1 MLFRTMQTVGRL
13 TVKDKGIFM
22 EKVKTIEEKYEFYED
37 VFDNMPDALYV
48 LDDKGNMIYVNYAMI
63 KKFDLPKDRL
73 LRYNVFDMY
82 DDGLIDY
89 VISRNVYE
97 HKKEVVMCQRIF
109 NSHGKE
115 QMQMVSQM
123 PIINDKGEIQYIIG
137 VMRDME
143 ELIGYYYDALNKYQ
157 AVKEIENKSASD
169 NKLLVY
175 NSPQM
180 SDLIRVMN
188 NVASTDANILIQGE
202 SGTGKEVLA
211 EYIHEMSERR
221 DKEMVR
227 INCAAFPET
236 LLESELFGYEKG
248 AFTGAL
254 GSGKKGLIETAN
266 ESTLFLDEINSL
278 PLALQGKILRT
289 IETKMVQRI
298 GSDRP
303 KRIDFRLIAATNE
316 DLSECIKKKTFRAD
330 LYYRLNVIP
339 ALIPP
344 LRERPSDIEPL
355 IDYFLNKYCK
365 KYGREKTFAPE
376 VMNILKNYSWPGN
389 VRELKNFVER
399 IVLISASSVYCI
411 KKIPPQMLDGQ
422 LMIPSNQNG
431 DGITGCHYDSRM
443 SLEDNLN
450 TFEKQII
457 ESVVRH
463 YGSGKSAA
471 EVLKVNQSTISR
483 KMAKY
488 NISYDK

>member
-1 MLFRTMQTVGRL
+1 M
-13 TVKDKGIFM
+13 KDISIK
-22 EKVKTIEEKYEFYED
+22 EKYEFYED

-63 KKFDLPKDRL
+63 KKFDIPRDEL

-89 VISRNVYE
+89 VISKNVYE
-97 HKKEVVMCQRIF
+97 QKKEVVMCQKIF

-115 QMQMVSQM
+115 LMQMVSQM
-123 PIINDKGEIQYIIG
+123 PILNDKGDIQYIIG

-157 AVKEIENKSASD
+157 TVKDIGSKRSDD

-180 SDLIRVMN
+180 SDLIRILN
-188 NVASTDANILIQGE
+188 NVAPTDANILVQGE

-211 EYIHEMSERR
+211 EYIHQMSERR

-248 AFTGAL
+248 SFTGAL
-254 GSGKKGLIETAN
+254 GSGKKGLIETADG
-266 ESTLFLDEINSL
+266 STLFLDEINSL

-303 KRIDFRLIAATNE
+303 KKIDFRLIAATNE

-339 ALIPP
+339 AIIPP
-344 LRERPSDIEPL
+344 LRDRPSDIEPL
-355 IDYFLNKYCK
+355 IEYFLNKYCK
-365 KYGREKTFAPE
+365 KYGKEKTFGPE
-376 VMNILKNYSWPGN
+376 AMNVLKNYSWPGN

-411 KKIPPQMLDGQ
+411 KSIPPQMLNGQ
-422 LMIPSNQNG
+422 LLSPSSSGNG
-431 DGITGCHYDSRM
+431 GNSGCQFDIRM
-443 SLEDNLN
+443 SLEENLN
-450 TFEKQII
+450 AFEKQII
-457 ESVVRH
+457 ESVVQQ

-471 EVLKVNQSTISR
+471 EVLRVNQSTISR

-488 NISYDK
+488 NISI

>member
-1 MLFRTMQTVGRL
+1 M
-13 TVKDKGIFM
+13 KDISIK
-22 EKVKTIEEKYEFYED
+22 EKYEFYED

-63 KKFDLPKDRL
+63 KKFDIPRDEL

-89 VISRNVYE
+89 VISKNVYE
-97 HKKEVVMCQRIF
+97 QKKEVVMCQKIF

-115 QMQMVSQM
+115 LMQMVSQM
-123 PIINDKGEIQYIIG
+123 PILNDKGDIQYIIG

-157 AVKEIENKSASD
+157 TVKDIGSKRSDD

-180 SDLIRVMN
+180 SDLIRILN
-188 NVASTDANILIQGE
+188 NVAPTDANILVQGE

-211 EYIHEMSERR
+211 EYIHQMSERR

-248 AFTGAL
+248 SFTGAL
-254 GSGKKGLIETAN
+254 GSGKKGLIVTADG
-266 ESTLFLDEINSL
+266 STLFLDEINSL

-303 KRIDFRLIAATNE
+303 KKIDFRLIAATNE

-339 ALIPP
+339 AIIPP
-344 LRERPSDIEPL
+344 LRDRPSDIEPL
-355 IDYFLNKYCK
+355 IEYFLNKYCK
-365 KYGREKTFAPE
+365 KYGKEKTFGPE
-376 VMNILKNYSWPGN
+376 AMNVLKNYSWPGN

-411 KKIPPQMLDGQ
+411 KSIPPQMLNGQ
-422 LMIPSNQNG
+422 LLSPSSSGNG
-431 DGITGCHYDSRM
+431 GNSGCQFDIRM
-443 SLEDNLN
+443 SLEENLN
-450 TFEKQII
+450 AFEKQII
-457 ESVVRH
+457 ESVVQQ

-471 EVLKVNQSTISR
+471 EVLRVNQSTISR

-488 NISYDK
+488 NISI

>member
-1 MLFRTMQTVGRL
+1 M
-13 TVKDKGIFM
+13 KDISIK
-22 EKVKTIEEKYEFYED
+22 EKYEFYED

-63 KKFDLPKDRL
+63 KKFDIPRDEL

-89 VISRNVYE
+89 VISKNVYE
-97 HKKEVVMCQRIF
+97 QKKEVVMCQKIF

-115 QMQMVSQM
+115 LMQMVSQM
-123 PIINDKGEIQYIIG
+123 PILNDKGDIQYIIG

-157 AVKEIENKSASD
+157 TVKGIGSKRSDD

-180 SDLIRVMN
+180 SDLIRILN
-188 NVASTDANILIQGE
+188 NVAPTDANILVQGE

-211 EYIHEMSERR
+211 EYIHQMSERR

-248 AFTGAL
+248 SFTGAL
-254 GSGKKGLIETAN
+254 GSGKKGLIETADG
-266 ESTLFLDEINSL
+266 STLFLDEINSL

-303 KRIDFRLIAATNE
+303 KKIDFRLIAATNE

-339 ALIPP
+339 AIIPP
-344 LRERPSDIEPL
+344 LRDRPSDIEPL
-355 IDYFLNKYCK
+355 IEYFLNKYCK
-365 KYGREKTFAPE
+365 KYGKEKTFGPE
-376 VMNILKNYSWPGN
+376 AMNVLKNYSWPGN

-411 KKIPPQMLDGQ
+411 KSIPPQMLNGQ
-422 LMIPSNQNG
+422 LLSPSSSGNG
-431 DGITGCHYDSRM
+431 GNSGCQFDIRM
-443 SLEDNLN
+443 SLEENLN
-450 TFEKQII
+450 AFEKQII
-457 ESVVRH
+457 ESVVQQ

-471 EVLKVNQSTISR
+471 EVLRVNQSTISR

-488 NISYDK
+488 NISI

>member
-1 MLFRTMQTVGRL
+1 M
-13 TVKDKGIFM
+13 KDISI
-22 EKVKTIEEKYEFYED
+22 TEKYEFYED

-63 KKFDLPKDRL
+63 KKFDIPRDEL

-89 VISRNVYE
+89 VISKNVYE
-97 HKKEVVMCQRIF
+97 QKKEVVMCQKIF

-115 QMQMVSQM
+115 LMQMVSQM
-123 PIINDKGEIQYIIG
+123 PILNDKGDIQYIIG

-157 AVKEIENKSASD
+157 TVKDIGSKRSDD

-180 SDLIRVMN
+180 SDLIRILN
-188 NVASTDANILIQGE
+188 NVAPTDANILVQGE

-211 EYIHEMSERR
+211 EYIHQMSERR

-248 AFTGAL
+248 SFTGAL
-254 GSGKKGLIETAN
+254 GSGKKGLIETADG
-266 ESTLFLDEINSL
+266 STLFLDEINSL

-303 KRIDFRLIAATNE
+303 KKIDFRLIAATNE

-339 ALIPP
+339 AIIPP
-344 LRERPSDIEPL
+344 LRDRPSDIEPL
-355 IDYFLNKYCK
+355 IEYFLNKYCK
-365 KYGREKTFAPE
+365 KYGKEKTFGPE
-376 VMNILKNYSWPGN
+376 AMNVLKNYSWPGN

-411 KKIPPQMLDGQ
+411 KSIPPQMLNGQ
-422 LMIPSNQNG
+422 LLSPSSSGNG
-431 DGITGCHYDSRM
+431 GNSGCQFDIRM
-443 SLEDNLN
+443 SLEENLN
-450 TFEKQII
+450 AFEKQII
-457 ESVVRH
+457 ESVVQQ

-471 EVLKVNQSTISR
+471 EVLRVNQSTISR

-488 NISYDK
+488 NISI

>member
-1 MLFRTMQTVGRL
+1 MSELV
-13 TVKDKGIFM
+13 
-22 EKVKTIEEKYEFYED
+22 
-37 VFDNMPDALYV
+37 
-48 LDDKGNMIYVNYAMI
+48 
-63 KKFDLPKDRL
+63 
-73 LRYNVFDMY
+73 
-82 DDGLIDY
+82 
-89 VISRNVYE
+89 
-97 HKKEVVMCQRIF
+97 RI
-109 NSHGKE
+109 
-115 QMQMVSQM
+115 
-123 PIINDKGEIQYIIG
+123 
-137 VMRDME
+137 
-143 ELIGYYYDALNKYQ
+143 
-157 AVKEIENKSASD
+157 
-169 NKLLVY
+169 
-175 NSPQM
+175 
-180 SDLIRVMN
+180 MN

-211 EYIHEMSERR
+211 EYIHEMSERKG
-221 DKEMVR
+221 KEMVR

-254 GSGKKGLIETAN
+254 GSGKKGLIETAH

-339 ALIPP
+339 AIIPP

-355 IDYFLNKYCK
+355 IQYFLNKYCK
-365 KYGREKTFAPE
+365 KYGREKTFSPE
-376 VMNILKNYSWPGN
+376 VMEILKNYSWPGN

-399 IVLISASSVYCI
+399 IVLISAASVYCI
-411 KKIPPQMLDGQ
+411 RKIPPQMLDGQ
-422 LMIPSNQNG
+422 LTISSGDKNG
-431 DGITGCHYDSRM
+431 GAMGCQYDSRL
-443 SLEDNLN
+443 SLEENLN
-450 TFEKQII
+450 SFEKQII
-457 ESVVRH
+457 ESVVQH

-488 NISYDK
+488 NITLDK

>member
-1 MLFRTMQTVGRL
+1 M
-13 TVKDKGIFM
+13 KDISIK
-22 EKVKTIEEKYEFYED
+22 EKYEFYED

-48 LDDKGNMIYVNYAMI
+48 LDDKENMIYVNYAMI
-63 KKFDLPKDRL
+63 KKFDIPRDEL

-89 VISRNVYE
+89 VISKNVYE
-97 HKKEVVMCQRIF
+97 QKKEVVMCQKIF

-115 QMQMVSQM
+115 LMQMVSQM
-123 PIINDKGEIQYIIG
+123 PILNDKGDIQYIIG

-157 AVKEIENKSASD
+157 TVKDIGSKRSDD

-180 SDLIRVMN
+180 SDLIRILN
-188 NVASTDANILIQGE
+188 NVAPTDANILVQGE

-211 EYIHEMSERR
+211 EYIHQMSERR

-248 AFTGAL
+248 SFTGAL
-254 GSGKKGLIETAN
+254 GSGKKGLIETADG
-266 ESTLFLDEINSL
+266 STLFLDEINSL

-303 KRIDFRLIAATNE
+303 KKIDFRLIAATNE

-339 ALIPP
+339 AIIPP
-344 LRERPSDIEPL
+344 LRDRPSDIEPL
-355 IDYFLNKYCK
+355 IEYFLNKYCK
-365 KYGREKTFAPE
+365 KYGKEKTFGPE
-376 VMNILKNYSWPGN
+376 AMNVLKNYSWPGN

-411 KKIPPQMLDGQ
+411 KSIPPQMLNGQ
-422 LMIPSNQNG
+422 LLSPSSSGNG
-431 DGITGCHYDSRM
+431 GNSGCQFDIRM
-443 SLEDNLN
+443 SLEENLN
-450 TFEKQII
+450 AFEKQII
-457 ESVVRH
+457 ESVVQQ

-471 EVLKVNQSTISR
+471 EVLRVNQSTISR

-488 NISYDK
+488 NISI

>member
-1 MLFRTMQTVGRL
+1 
-13 TVKDKGIFM
+13 M
-22 EKVKTIEEKYEFYED
+22 EDRSIKEKYEFYED

-63 KKFDLPKDRL
+63 KKFDIPRDEL

-89 VISRNVYE
+89 VISKNVYE
-97 HKKEVVMCQRIF
+97 HKKEVVMCQKIF

-115 QMQMVSQM
+115 LMQMVSQM
-123 PIINDKGEIQYIIG
+123 PILNDKGDIQYIIG

-157 AVKEIENKSASD
+157 TVKDIGSKRTDD

-175 NSPQM
+175 NSQQM
-180 SDLIRVMN
+180 SELIRILN
-188 NVASTDANILIQGE
+188 NVAPTDANILIQGE

-211 EYIHEMSERR
+211 EYIHQMSERR
-221 DKEMVR
+221 GKEMIR

-248 AFTGAL
+248 SFTGAL
-254 GSGKKGLIETAN
+254 GTGKKGLIETAN

-339 ALIPP
+339 AIIPP
-344 LRERPSDIEPL
+344 LRDRPSDIEPL
-355 IDYFLNKYCK
+355 IEYFLNKYCK
-365 KYGREKTFAPE
+365 KYGKEKAFGPDA
-376 VMNILKNYSWPGN
+376 MNVLKNYSWPGN

-411 KKIPPQMLDGQ
+411 KSIPPQMLDGQ
-422 LMIPSNQNG
+422 LMSPSVNSGQG
-431 DGITGCHYDSRM
+431 GTGCQFDSRL
-443 SLEDNLN
+443 SLEENLSV
-450 TFEKQII
+450 FEKQII
-457 ESVVRH
+457 ESVVQQ

-471 EVLKVNQSTISR
+471 EVLRVNQSTISR

-488 NISYDK
+488 NISI

>member
-1 MLFRTMQTVGRL
+1 
-13 TVKDKGIFM
+13 M
-22 EKVKTIEEKYEFYED
+22 ENLIIREKYEFYED
-37 VFDNMPDALYV
+37 VFDNIPDALYV
-48 LDDKGNMIYVNYAMI
+48 LDDKGNMIYVNYAMM
-63 KKFDLPKDRL
+63 KKFDIPRDEL

-89 VISRNVYE
+89 VISQNVYAQ
-97 HKKEVVMCQRIF
+97 KKEVVMCQKIF

-123 PIINDKGEIQYIIG
+123 PILNDNGEIQYIIG
-137 VMRDME
+137 IMRDME
-143 ELIGYYYDALNKYQ
+143 ELMGYYYDALNKYQ
-157 AVKEIENKSASD
+157 TVKEIENKRPDD

-175 NSPQM
+175 NSQPM
-180 SDLIRVMN
+180 SDLIRIMN
-188 NVASTDANILIQGE
+188 NVAPTDANILIQGE
-202 SGTGKEVLA
+202 SGTGKEVVA
-211 EYIHEMSERR
+211 EYIHEMSERK

-254 GSGKKGLIETAN
+254 SSGKKGLIETAN
-266 ESTLFLDEINSL
+266 ESTLFLDEVNSL

-316 DLSECIKKKTFRAD
+316 DLSDCIKKKTFRAD

-339 ALIPP
+339 AIIPP

-355 IDYFLNKYCK
+355 IEYFLNKYCK
-365 KYGREKTFAPE
+365 KYGREKTFSPE
-376 VMNILKNYSWPGN
+376 VMHILKNYSWPGN

-411 KKIPPQMLDGQ
+411 KNIPPQMLDGQ
-422 LMIPSNQNG
+422 LLLPKGASGEGTVGSQF
-431 DGITGCHYDSRM
+431 DSRL
-443 SLEDNLN
+443 SLEENL
-450 TFEKQII
+450 TAYEKQII
-457 ESVVRH
+457 ESVVKQ

-488 NISYDK
+488 NISI

>member
-1 MLFRTMQTVGRL
+1 M
-13 TVKDKGIFM
+13 KDISIK
-22 EKVKTIEEKYEFYED
+22 EKYEFYED

-63 KKFDLPKDRL
+63 KKFDIPRDEL

-89 VISRNVYE
+89 VISKNVYE
-97 HKKEVVMCQRIF
+97 QKKEVVMCQKIF

-115 QMQMVSQM
+115 LMQMVSQM
-123 PIINDKGEIQYIIG
+123 PILNDKGDIQYIIG

-157 AVKEIENKSASD
+157 TVKDIGSKRSDD

-180 SDLIRVMN
+180 SDLIRILN
-188 NVASTDANILIQGE
+188 NVAPTDANILVQGE

-211 EYIHEMSERR
+211 EYIHQMCERR

-248 AFTGAL
+248 SFTGAL
-254 GSGKKGLIETAN
+254 GSGKKGLIETADG
-266 ESTLFLDEINSL
+266 STLFLDEINSL

-298 GSDRP
+298 GSDRL
-303 KRIDFRLIAATNE
+303 KKIDFRLIAATNE

-339 ALIPP
+339 AIIPP
-344 LRERPSDIEPL
+344 LRDRPSDIEPL
-355 IDYFLNKYCK
+355 IEYFLNKYCK
-365 KYGREKTFAPE
+365 KYGKEKTFGPE
-376 VMNILKNYSWPGN
+376 AMNVLKNYSWPGN

-411 KKIPPQMLDGQ
+411 KSIPPQMLNGQ
-422 LMIPSNQNG
+422 LLSPSSSGNG
-431 DGITGCHYDSRM
+431 GNSGCQFDIRM
-443 SLEDNLN
+443 SLEENLN
-450 TFEKQII
+450 AFEKQII
-457 ESVVRH
+457 ESVVQQ

-471 EVLKVNQSTISR
+471 EVLRVNQSTISR

-488 NISYDK
+488 NISI

>member
-1 MLFRTMQTVGRL
+1 M
-13 TVKDKGIFM
+13 KDISIK
-22 EKVKTIEEKYEFYED
+22 EKYEFYED

-63 KKFDLPKDRL
+63 KKFDIPRDEL

-89 VISRNVYE
+89 IISKNVYE
-97 HKKEVVMCQRIF
+97 QKKEVVMCQKIF

-115 QMQMVSQM
+115 LMQMVSQM
-123 PIINDKGEIQYIIG
+123 PILNDKGDIQYIIG

-157 AVKEIENKSASD
+157 TVKDIGSKRCDD

-175 NSPQM
+175 NSQPM
-180 SDLIRVMN
+180 SDLIRILN
-188 NVASTDANILIQGE
+188 NVAPTDANILIQGE

-211 EYIHEMSERR
+211 EYIHQMSERR

-248 AFTGAL
+248 SFTGAL

-339 ALIPP
+339 AIIPP
-344 LRERPSDIEPL
+344 LRDRPSDIEPL
-355 IDYFLNKYCK
+355 IEYFLNKYCK
-365 KYGREKTFAPE
+365 KYGKEKTFGAE
-376 VMNILKNYSWPGN
+376 AMNVLRNYSWPGN

-411 KKIPPQMLDGQ
+411 KSIPPQMLDGQ
-422 LMIPSNQNG
+422 LLIPSENG
-431 DGITGCHYDSRM
+431 GEGNSGCRFDSRL
-443 SLEDNLN
+443 SLEENLSA
-450 TFEKQII
+450 FEKQII
-457 ESVVRH
+457 ESVVQQ

-471 EVLKVNQSTISR
+471 EVLRVNQSTISR

-488 NISYDK
+488 NITI

>member
-1 MLFRTMQTVGRL
+1 M
-13 TVKDKGIFM
+13 KDISIK
-22 EKVKTIEEKYEFYED
+22 EKYEFYED

-63 KKFDLPKDRL
+63 KKFDIPRDEL

-89 VISRNVYE
+89 VISKNVYE
-97 HKKEVVMCQRIF
+97 QKKEVVMCQKIF

-115 QMQMVSQM
+115 LMQMVSQM
-123 PIINDKGEIQYIIG
+123 PILNDKGDIQYIIG

-157 AVKEIENKSASD
+157 TVKDIGSKRSDD

-180 SDLIRVMN
+180 SDLIRILN
-188 NVASTDANILIQGE
+188 NVAPTDANILVQGE

-211 EYIHEMSERR
+211 EYIHQMSERR

-248 AFTGAL
+248 SFTGAL
-254 GSGKKGLIETAN
+254 GSGKKGLIETADG
-266 ESTLFLDEINSL
+266 STLFLDEINSL

-303 KRIDFRLIAATNE
+303 KKIDFRLIAATNE

-339 ALIPP
+339 AIIPP
-344 LRERPSDIEPL
+344 LRDRPSDIEPL
-355 IDYFLNKYCK
+355 IEYFLNKYCK
-365 KYGREKTFAPE
+365 KYGKEKTFGPE
-376 VMNILKNYSWPGN
+376 AMNVLKNYSWPGN

-399 IVLISASSVYCI
+399 IVLISSSSVYCN
-411 KKIPPQMLDGQ
+411 KSIPPQMLNGQ
-422 LMIPSNQNG
+422 LLSPSSSGNG
-431 DGITGCHYDSRM
+431 GNSGCQFDIRM
-443 SLEDNLN
+443 SLEENLN
-450 TFEKQII
+450 AFEKQII
-457 ESVVRH
+457 ESVVQQ

-471 EVLKVNQSTISR
+471 EVLRVNQSTISR

-488 NISYDK
+488 NISI

>member
-1 MLFRTMQTVGRL
+1 
-13 TVKDKGIFM
+13 M
-22 EKVKTIEEKYEFYED
+22 EKVITMKEKYEFYED
-37 VFDNMPDALYV
+37 VFDNMPDAVYV
-48 LDDKGNMIYVNYAMI
+48 LDDKGHMIYVNYAMI
-63 KKFDLPKDRL
+63 KKFDIPRDEL
-73 LRYNVFDMY
+73 LNYNVFDMY
-82 DDGLIDY
+82 KDGLIDY
-89 VISRNVYE
+89 VISKNVYE
-97 HKKEVVMCQRIF
+97 RKKEVVMCQKIF

-115 QMQMVSQM
+115 IMQMVSQM
-123 PIINDKGEIQYIIG
+123 PILNDKGEIQYIIG
-137 VMRDME
+137 IMRDME

-157 AVKEIENKSASD
+157 TVKGIEKKHQDD
-169 NKLLVY
+169 NKLMVY

-180 SDLIRVMN
+180 SDLVRIMN

-221 DKEMVR
+221 GKEMVR

-254 GSGKKGLIETAN
+254 GSGKKGLIETAH

-316 DLSECIKKKTFRAD
+316 DLNECIQKKTFRAD

-339 ALIPP
+339 AIIPP
-344 LRERPSDIEPL
+344 LRERPSDIQPL
-355 IDYFLNKYCK
+355 IEYFLNKYCK
-365 KYGREKTFAPE
+365 KYGREKTFSPE
-376 VMNILKNYSWPGN
+376 VMDILKNYSWPGN

-399 IVLISASSVYCI
+399 IVLISAASVYTI
-411 KKIPPQMLDGQ
+411 KNIPPQMLDGQ
-422 LMIPSNQNG
+422 LMMSDRNG
-431 DGITGCHYDSRM
+431 GPGMEGCQFDSRL
-443 SLEDNLN
+443 SLEENLN
-450 TFEKQII
+450 AFEKQII
-457 ESVVRH
+457 ETVVRR

-483 KMAKY
+483 KMSKY
-488 NISYDK
+488 NISLEK

>member
-1 MLFRTMQTVGRL
+1 M
-13 TVKDKGIFM
+13 KDISIK
-22 EKVKTIEEKYEFYED
+22 EKYEFYED

-63 KKFDLPKDRL
+63 KKFDIPRDEL

-89 VISRNVYE
+89 VISKNVYE
-97 HKKEVVMCQRIF
+97 QKKEVVMCQKIF

-115 QMQMVSQM
+115 LMQMVSQM
-123 PIINDKGEIQYIIG
+123 PILNDKGDIQYIIG

-157 AVKEIENKSASD
+157 TVKDIGSKRSDD

-180 SDLIRVMN
+180 SDLIRILN
-188 NVASTDANILIQGE
+188 NVAPTDTNILVQGE

-211 EYIHEMSERR
+211 EYIHQMSERR

-248 AFTGAL
+248 SFTGAL
-254 GSGKKGLIETAN
+254 GSGKKGLIETADG
-266 ESTLFLDEINSL
+266 STLFLDEINSL

-303 KRIDFRLIAATNE
+303 KKIDFRLIAATNE

-339 ALIPP
+339 AIIPP
-344 LRERPSDIEPL
+344 LRDRPSDIEPL
-355 IDYFLNKYCK
+355 IEYFLNKYCK
-365 KYGREKTFAPE
+365 KYGKEKTFGPE
-376 VMNILKNYSWPGN
+376 AMNVLKNYSWPGN

-411 KKIPPQMLDGQ
+411 KSIPPQMLNGQ
-422 LMIPSNQNG
+422 LLSPSSSGNG
-431 DGITGCHYDSRM
+431 GNSGCQFDIRM
-443 SLEDNLN
+443 SLEENLN
-450 TFEKQII
+450 AFEKQII
-457 ESVVRH
+457 ESVVQQ

-471 EVLKVNQSTISR
+471 EVLRVNQSTISR

-488 NISYDK
+488 NISI